1 MLILYCAAWPTVFSS
16 SVNHWIL
23 LRLLDG
29 FASSRCR
36 CKDLIFPC
44 GIIFK
49 AIRRGK
55 NQSQGQNRVRIRWL
69 RPSSLS
75 LLLSF
80 EAVISESLKSSF
92 GLSFPSISLQIR
104 TKRGKKLSCIRALM
118 SRNSYQMGSF
128 VLRRKLPFFHSSIS
142 RNPNYHTFFL
152 SIRSFYCI

>member
-1 MLILYCAAWPTVFSS
+1 MLPDPPYFPALLTIGFCFAYWTALQARGVNARISYSHLASFSRQF
-16 SVNHWIL
+16 VGAKTNP
-23 LRLLDG
+23 RARTG
-29 FASSRCR
+29 FE
-36 CKDLIFPC
+36 FV
-44 GIIFK
+44 GF
-49 AIRRGK
+49 G
-55 NQSQGQNRVRIRWL
+55 
-69 RPSSLS
+69 PSSFS

-152 SIRSFYCI
+152 SIRSFYWT